1 MSHRFPP
8 IASQET
14 LANRAQ
20 VKVLTRPQMP
30 SLPWVELA
38 IGVAVLLLLR
48 GA

>member
-8 IASQET
+8 IASPKD
-14 LANRAQ
+14 LARRAQ
-20 VKVLTRPQMP
+20 VRVLTRPQMP

-38 IGVAVLLLLR
+38 IGVAFFLLLR